1 MTKKLLPLLLLSAF
15 SAAAHAATPPNTLVV
30 AQGLD
35 DIVSLD
41 PAEANE
47 LSSIQTVPSLYQR
60 LVQPD
65 RNNPE
70 KIVPILAESWQA
82 DPAAKTLTI
91 KLKPD
96 AKFASGNPLR
106 PEDVIFSYTRAV
118 TLNKSPAFILNVLGW
133 QPDNIASQLKKVD
146 DHTLTLHWTADVS
159 PSVALNILSTP
170 IASIVDEKQ
179 VAANVKDNDFG
190 NAWLKMH
197 SAGSGAYKMRVY
209 QPHQAIVLEANASS
223 PTGAPKIKSI
233 IIKNVPDPASRR
245 LLIQQGDADVAR
257 DLGADQIS
265 ALDGKPGV
273 KVLSIP
279 SAEQNYLVFNTG
291 NSANP
296 LLNNP
301 AFWEASRWL
310 VDYEGITKNLLKGQY
325 FVHQSFLPVGLPGA
339 LEDNPFKFDPA
350 KAKAI
355 LAKAGIKN
363 AHFTLDVE
371 NKPPFITIAQSMQAS
386 FAQGGVK
393 VDLLPAAGSQVYA
406 RVRAK
411 QHQAAI
417 RLWIP
422 DYFDAHSNASAF
434 AWNDGKSST
443 VAGLNGWQIPELNK
457 ATLAAVAAPVAP
469 TFLAMHFTGA
479 PATAIAV
486 SVFVFLLVE
495 MLDTSGTLTA
505 VAHQGGLFDAKGRL
519 ANAKKALTTDA
530 VGTIIGAGLGTS
542 PVTAYIESASGMQAG
557 AKTGLAAVV
566 VAALFALS
574 LFFAPLAATVPA
586 YATAPA
592 LVFVA
597 ALMAR
602 GLKDIDWNDLTEAA
616 PALITALA
624 IPFTYSI
631 ASGIG
636 IGFIAH
642 TAIKLASGRFKEV
655 NPAVTVIAALFLIK
669 IALG

>member
-1 MTKKLLPLLLLSAF
+1 MTKKLLPLLVLTALT
-15 SAAAHAATPPNTLVV
+15 AAAHAATPPNTLVV

-70 KIVPILAESWQA
+70 KIVSILAESWQA

-159 PSVALNILSTP
+159 PAVALNILSTP

-179 VAANVKDNDFG
+179 VAPNAKNNDFG
-190 NAWLKMH
+190 NDWLKMH

-257 DLGADQIS
+257 DLGADQIA
-265 ALDGKPGV
+265 ALQDKPGV

-279 SAEQNYLVFNTG
+279 SAEQNYLVFNTA

-301 AFWEASRWL
+301 AFWEAARWL

-325 FVHQSFLPVGLPGA
+325 FIHQSFLPAGLPGA
-339 LEDNPFKFDPA
+339 LETNPFTFDPQ

-355 LAKAGIKN
+355 LDKAGIKD

-371 NKPPFITIAQSMQAS
+371 NKPPFITIAQSLQAS

-457 ATLAAVAAPVAP
+457 ATLAAVAEPD
-469 TFLAMHFTGA
+469 
-479 PATAIAV
+479 PAKRLDLYKTMQE
-486 SVFVFLLVE
+486 SLLQHSPYVFI
-495 MLDTSGTLTA
+495 D
-505 VAHQGGLFDAKGRL
+505 QGKTQIVVRDNVKGYQQGL
-519 ANAKKALTTDA
+519 NADM
-530 VGTIIGAGLGTS
+530 VWYDN
-542 PVTAYIESASGMQAG
+542 VT
-557 AKTGLAAVV
+557 K
-566 VAALFALS
+566 
-574 LFFAPLAATVPA
+574 
-586 YATAPA
+586 
-592 LVFVA
+592 
-597 ALMAR
+597 
-602 GLKDIDWNDLTEAA
+602 
-616 PALITALA
+616 
-624 IPFTYSI
+624 
-631 ASGIG
+631 
-636 IGFIAH
+636 
-642 TAIKLASGRFKEV
+642 
-655 NPAVTVIAALFLIK
+655 
-669 IALG
+669 

>member
-1 MTKKLLPLLLLSAF
+1 M
-15 SAAAHAATPPNTLVV
+15 
-30 AQGLD
+30 
-35 DIVSLD
+35 
-41 PAEANE
+41 
-47 LSSIQTVPSLYQR
+47 
-60 LVQPD
+60 
-65 RNNPE
+65 
-70 KIVPILAESWQA
+70 
-82 DPAAKTLTI
+82 
-91 KLKPD
+91 
-96 AKFASGNPLR
+96 
-106 PEDVIFSYTRAV
+106 IFSYTRAV

-133 QPDNIASQLKKVD
+133 DASNIASQLKKVD
-146 DHTLTLHWTADVS
+146 DHTLQLHWTADVS

-179 VAANVKDNDFG
+179 VVANVKDNDFG

-197 SAGSGAYKMRVY
+197 SAGSGAFKMRVY
-209 QPHQAIVLEANASS
+209 QPHQAIVLEANESA
-223 PTGAPKIKSI
+223 PGGAPKLKNI

-265 ALDGKPGV
+265 ALEGKPGV

-310 VDYEGITKNLLKGQY
+310 V
-325 FVHQSFLPVGLPGA
+325 VHQSFLPVGLPGA
-339 LEDNPFKFDPA
+339 LEANPFTFDPA
-350 KAKAI
+350 KAKEI
-355 LAKAGIKN
+355 LAKAGIKD

-443 VAGLNGWQIPELNK
+443 VAGLNSWKIPELNK
-457 ATLAAVAAPVAP
+457 ATLAAVAEPD
-469 TFLAMHFTGA
+469 
-479 PATAIAV
+479 PAKRLDLYKKMQEQLQH
-486 SVFVFLLVE
+486 SSPYVFV
-495 MLDTSGTLTA
+495 D
-505 VAHQGGLFDAKGRL
+505 QGKTQIVVRDNVKGYQQGL
-519 ANAKKALTTDA
+519 NADM
-530 VGTIIGAGLGTS
+530 VWYDR
-542 PVTAYIESASGMQAG
+542 VT
-557 AKTGLAAVV
+557 K
-566 VAALFALS
+566 
-574 LFFAPLAATVPA
+574 
-586 YATAPA
+586 
-592 LVFVA
+592 
-597 ALMAR
+597 
-602 GLKDIDWNDLTEAA
+602 
-616 PALITALA
+616 
-624 IPFTYSI
+624 
-631 ASGIG
+631 
-636 IGFIAH
+636 
-642 TAIKLASGRFKEV
+642 
-655 NPAVTVIAALFLIK
+655 
-669 IALG
+669 

>member
-1 MTKKLLPLLLLSAF
+1 MTKKLLPLVILAALSA
-15 SAAAHAATPPNTLVV
+15 SAWAATPPTTLVV

-65 RNNPE
+65 RDNPE
-70 KIVPILAESWQA
+70 KITPILAESWQA
-82 DPAAKTLTI
+82 DPAARTLTV
-91 KLKPD
+91 KLKSD

-118 TLNKSPAFILNVLGW
+118 KLNKSPAFILNVLGW
-133 QPDNIASQLKKVD
+133 EANNIDSQLTKID
-146 DHTLTLHWTADVS
+146 DHTLQLHWTADVS
-159 PSVALNILSTP
+159 PAVALNILSTP
-170 IASIVDEKQ
+170 IASIVDEKL
-179 VAANVKDNDFG
+179 VAANVKGDDFG
-190 NAWLKMH
+190 NTWLKMH
-197 SAGSGAYKMRVY
+197 SAGSGAFKMRVY
-209 QPHQAIVLEANASS
+209 QPHQAIVLDANTSS
-223 PTGAPKIKSI
+223 PGGAPKLKNI

-257 DLGADQIS
+257 DLGADQIA
-265 ALDGKPGV
+265 ALQGKAGI

-279 SAEQNYLVFNTG
+279 SAEQNYVAFNTA

-296 LLNNP
+296 LLKNP
-301 AFWEASRWL
+301 AFWEAARWL
-310 VDYEGITKNLLKGQY
+310 VDYDGITKNLLKGQY

-339 LEDNPFKFDPA
+339 IEDNPFKFDPA

-355 LAKAGIKN
+355 LEKAGIKD

-411 QHQAAI
+411 QHQAAV

-443 VAGLNGWQIPELNK
+443 VAGLNGWDIPDLNK
-457 ATLAAVAAPVAP
+457 QTLAAVAEPD
-469 TFLAMHFTGA
+469 
-479 PATAIAV
+479 PAKRLDLYKNMQEELQR
-486 SVFVFLLVE
+486 SSPYVFI
-495 MLDTSGTLTA
+495 D
-505 VAHQGGLFDAKGRL
+505 QGKTQIVVRDNVKGYQQGL
-519 ANAKKALTTDA
+519 NADMVWYDK
-530 VGTIIGAGLGTS
+530 
-542 PVTAYIESASGMQAG
+542 VT
-557 AKTGLAAVV
+557 K
-566 VAALFALS
+566 
-574 LFFAPLAATVPA
+574 
-586 YATAPA
+586 
-592 LVFVA
+592 
-597 ALMAR
+597 
-602 GLKDIDWNDLTEAA
+602 
-616 PALITALA
+616 
-624 IPFTYSI
+624 
-631 ASGIG
+631 
-636 IGFIAH
+636 
-642 TAIKLASGRFKEV
+642 
-655 NPAVTVIAALFLIK
+655 
-669 IALG
+669 